1 MSETPQKPQKF
12 HKTIFNTTE
21 KSNFILN
28 MTHDQFNKFA
38 GTALAIGLLFI
49 FVFSGIAE
57 VIAIN
62 TTSIYSTPGSIQSDG
77 IWNEN
82 NVNGFFGSLIFDWR
96 ILPAIGLAVA
106 GLLGACI
113 FIIAVIK
120 QTLTK
125 KQIFPC
131 IAIAVM
137 FIFMYISSLK
147 SFSNIPNYSW
157 FLGYRYGRYEGFLTY
172 MSFMFVFLGGIS
184 ITDKKAVKKVF
195 DTVILI
201 VFLQSIWSLAQI
213 IGVSNFYNNIPLLGL
228 NNLRLPS
235 GSTGSPIFLAFF
247 LSVGLIIACTGAI
260 FDESSKRKAIYQ
272 IAVLPAAF
280 LLVKTQTLMGF
291 VSAAIIL
298 ICMIIIA
305 VAKKKKSE
313 KFSVTPLALLLI
325 GFVGSLIMIFING
338 FKLYDGAIIW
348 QEGSKR
354 IDAFGMLI
362 KEELNVYN
370 ISEVYNFLWNKVSV
384 FISDFPGFGLGPEG
398 TAIVNIN
405 FQYDIQELDIKKDM
419 TVDRPYNDY
428 IFYMATFGIPFCIAF
443 ISTIIYS
450 LIVAIKKVAKFISG
464 KCIWT
469 NFAAFTCVIVYVFIS
484 FINNSVASVAPFIW
498 LMLGISCASYEKEK

>member
-62 TTSIYSTPGSIQSDG
+62 TTSIYSKPKG

-147 SFSNIPNYSW
+147 SFSNI
-157 FLGYRYGRYEGFLTY
+157 
-172 MSFMFVFLGGIS
+172 
-184 ITDKKAVKKVF
+184 
-195 DTVILI
+195 
-201 VFLQSIWSLAQI
+201 
-213 IGVSNFYNNIPLLGL
+213 
-228 NNLRLPS
+228 
-235 GSTGSPIFLAFF
+235 
-247 LSVGLIIACTGAI
+247 
-260 FDESSKRKAIYQ
+260 
-272 IAVLPAAF
+272 
-280 LLVKTQTLMGF
+280 
-291 VSAAIIL
+291 
-298 ICMIIIA
+298 
-305 VAKKKKSE
+305 
-313 KFSVTPLALLLI
+313 
-325 GFVGSLIMIFING
+325 
-338 FKLYDGAIIW
+338 
-348 QEGSKR
+348 
-354 IDAFGMLI
+354 
-362 KEELNVYN
+362 
-370 ISEVYNFLWNKVSV
+370 
-384 FISDFPGFGLGPEG
+384 
-398 TAIVNIN
+398 
-405 FQYDIQELDIKKDM
+405 
-419 TVDRPYNDY
+419 
-428 IFYMATFGIPFCIAF
+428 
-443 ISTIIYS
+443 
-450 LIVAIKKVAKFISG
+450 
-464 KCIWT
+464 
-469 NFAAFTCVIVYVFIS
+469 
-484 FINNSVASVAPFIW
+484 
-498 LMLGISCASYEKEK
+498 